1 MDIVTHALSGV
12 MLASLMPE
20 TTPEQKAIIVLG
32 SILPDIPFSKAYFL
46 IAKKAKKSIFKLNIN
61 DFTVHGPLVK
71 PKIKSY
77 LFFHSFIFLFVLL
90 FIGLLFS
97 EIFLFLSFGWGLHL
111 FYDLLLHKYKE
122 EELRPKPFYPFK
134 KSWDIGLT
142 NAWML
147 KPRHFLMMWFNHL
160 VIIFMLTIK

>member
-32 SILPDIPFSKAYFL
+32 SVLPDIPFSKAYFL
-46 IAKKAKKSIFKLNIN
+46 IAKKAKKSVFKLNLN
-61 DFTVHGPLVK
+61 DFTKYGSIVK

-77 LFFHSFIFLFVLL
+77 LFFHSFIFLLALL
-90 FIGLLFS
+90 IVGFLFS
-97 EIFLFLSFGWGLHL
+97 NIFLFLSLGWGLHL

-147 KPRHFLMMWFNHL
+147 KPRHFLIMWFNHL